1 MNIQAEKEH
10 AARLCAEV
18 EQEVEKVAVQDVH
31 AAQQLR
37 IEKMTAIQEQKEHN
51 IQQLT

>member
-37 IEKMTAIQEQKEHN
+37 IEMTAIQEQKEHN